1 MHVPDVE
8 SGEVIAPMGQPTS
21 IDSCL
26 WWAPSTLST
35 LALRGRAR
43 VGYVLRAAI
52 IVHARVAA

>member
-1 MHVPDVE
+1 
-8 SGEVIAPMGQPTS
+8 MGQPTS
-21 IDSCL
+21 TDSCL